1 MRKYL
6 FKNKFFFICTVIIS
20 ILSSTINVGMAY
32 VFKFILDIISNG
44 DVNKFPVIVFTFLGY
59 LVVMSAIR
67 VFEGI
72 VKANYIKKSM
82 SCLKQDLFSKILKKD
97 IVDFNEVNSGKYIS
111 ILSNDMTMIEN
122 DYFNSIFEII
132 KVIWGFLLA
141 TVSMFIL
148 SKEITIVVIL
158 FGVLSLFMPK
168 LFSKKISNS
177 KMKYSDS
184 LERFTIKIKDVFLGF
199 DVIKSFNVEEK
210 MLNEYSAWNDDVN
223 MKKFKF
229 SIWKSIIEGL
239 SIFISMGIFGAV
251 IVIGSYFTIKGYIT
265 VSTMLACVQLC
276 NNVANP
282 IGNILEILNN
292 IKSLKNISKKIMTII
307 NATDDTTVYKEKDI
321 FEDKIQIENLTFS
334 YNGNKNVLK
343 NINYTFEKGK
353 KYAIVGESGCG
364 KSTLIKILLKYY
376 KGYSGRIIFDNE
388 TINNISTESLYK
400 LESMIH
406 QNVFIF
412 DSTLEGNISL
422 FKDYNKEKVNEAIKI
437 SGLENVVNKIDGGLK
452 GTVGE
457 NGKVL
462 SGGEKQ
468 RLAIARAILK
478 ETPIIY
484 LDEATSALD
493 SLTSYD
499 IEKTILSME
508 EKTAIVITHK
518 FNEEILRM
526 YDEIIV
532 LKQGEIEET
541 GDFEQLISKHGY
553 FYNMYNI
560 GRVV

>member
-6 FKNKFFFICTVIIS
+6 FKNKFFFMCTVIIS

-44 DVNKFPVIVFTFLGY
+44 DVNKFQMIVLIFLGY

-111 ILSNDMTMIEN
+111 VLSNDMTMIEN

-158 FGVLSLFMPK
+158 FGVLSLIMSK

-177 KMKYSDS
+177 KMRYSDS
-184 LERFTIKIKDVFLGF
+184 LEKFTIKVKDVFLGF

-210 MLNEYSAWNDDVN
+210 ILNEYSAWNNDVN
-223 MKKFKF
+223 MRKFKF
-229 SIWKSIIEGL
+229 SVLQSIIEGL

-251 IVIGSYFTIKGYIT
+251 IVIGAYFTMKNYIT

-307 NATDDTTVYKEKDI
+307 NAKDDTTKCKDKYV

-334 YNGNKNVLK
+334 YDGSKNVLK
-343 NINYTFEKGK
+343 NINYIFEKGK

-376 KGYSGRIIFDNE
+376 KKYSGKVILDNE
-388 TINNISTESLYK
+388 IINNINTKSLYK

-412 DSTLEGNISL
+412 DSTLEENIAL
-422 FKDYNKEKVNEAIKI
+422 FKDYDKKKVNEAIKI

-532 LKQGEIEET
+532 LKQGAIEET
-541 GDFEQLISKHGY
+541 GDFEHLISKHGY
-553 FYNMYNI
+553 FYNMKNI
-560 GRVV
+560 GRVG